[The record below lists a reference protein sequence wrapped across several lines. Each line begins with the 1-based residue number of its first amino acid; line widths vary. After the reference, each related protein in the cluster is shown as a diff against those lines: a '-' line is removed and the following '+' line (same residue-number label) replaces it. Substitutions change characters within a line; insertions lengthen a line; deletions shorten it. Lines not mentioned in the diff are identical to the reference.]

1 MHPVIVGVC
10 RLTLLAPQCHSLKEK
25 RSVIRKIKDRTR
37 ARFHLSLS
45 EVGAQNTWQRV
56 VLGFALVGSERRVVE
71 NGLGDVV
78 SSIEAMGLASLA
90 EVEREFLTYGD
101 APMAEKVTGR
111 GFAGTSGH
119 AGEPG
124 EPGEPGQID
133 DPEYG
138 SEHGDDMDA
147 DWIPDSWKAVDAG
160 DAAPAGSGPSSRGR
174 R

>member
-1 MHPVIVGVC
+1 LFVGVC

-56 VLGFALVGSERRVVE
+56 VLGFALVGSERSVVE

-78 SSIEAMGLASLA
+78 SFIEAMGLASMA
-90 EVEREFLTYGD
+90 EVQREILTYGD
-101 APMAEKVTGR
+101 TPLAETVSGR
-111 GFAGTSGH
+111 GIASTPGRSG
-119 AGEPG
+119 EPDVPG
-124 EPGEPGQID
+124 EPGAGGEPD
-133 DPEYG
+133 
-138 SEHGDDMDA
+138 HGDDIDD
-147 DWIPDSWKAVDAG
+147 DWIPDSWKAMDAG
-160 DAAPAGSGPSSRGR
+160 DAAPPAGGVPTVRGR

>member
-1 MHPVIVGVC
+1 MFVGVC

-56 VLGFALVGSERRVVE
+56 VLGFALVGSDRSVVE
-71 NGLGDVV
+71 IGLGDVV

-90 EVEREFLTYGD
+90 EVEREILNYGD
-101 APMAEKVTGR
+101 APLAEIVSGR
-111 GFAGTSGH
+111 GSAGTSGRS
-119 AGEPG
+119 GEPG
-124 EPGEPGQID
+124 EPGEPGMLGMT
-133 DPEYG
+133 DP
-138 SEHGDDMDA
+138 GDDIEA
-147 DWIPDSWKAVDAG
+147 DWIPDSWKAMDAG
-160 DAAPAGSGPSSRGR
+160 DVTPPAGGVPTVRGR